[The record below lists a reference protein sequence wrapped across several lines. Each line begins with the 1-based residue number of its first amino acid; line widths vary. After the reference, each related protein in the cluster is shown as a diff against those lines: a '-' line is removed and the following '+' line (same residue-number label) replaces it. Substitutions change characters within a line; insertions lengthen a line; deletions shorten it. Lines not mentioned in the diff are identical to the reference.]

1 MRRILLSTAA
11 LALFFNAQ
19 SQVIFE
25 DHFDSYT
32 ADQGVAAQ
40 SDSWDTWDGSAG
52 LDGMVSTA
60 YANSGANS
68 AKIEGT
74 GTDLVLPIG
83 PYTTGAYEVSWK
95 MYIPAGQGAYF
106 NALHNWSASS
116 TNYEWACDIFFDEA
130 GLCTS
135 TIGGADGIETTVP
148 QDTWFDV
155 KIQADMDNDH
165 GKVWVNNVLIGDWQ
179 WSIDN
184 SDGSAGTNKLAAV
197 DFYGTNGPSGAN
209 GEGLYYIDDIK
220 VEQVEIASV
229 SDVAQTSRLA
239 IFPNPADKEVNI
251 IVPAHFD
258 GGTIQLVDITGKT
271 LYSGVIQ
278 SDNLARM
285 INVSQYAQGLY
296 FVRIQHNGFNETV
309 RLNIR

>member
-1 MRRILLSTAA
+1 MRRILLSAAA

-25 DHFDSYT
+25 DNFDNYT

-40 SDSWDTWDGSAG
+40 SSSWDTWDGSAG
-52 LDGMVSTA
+52 LDGMVSTS

-74 GTDLVLPIG
+74 NVDLVLPIG
-83 PYTTGAYEVSWK
+83 PYTTGAYEISWK
-95 MYIPAGQGAYF
+95 MYIPAGEGAYF

-116 TNYEWACDIFFDEA
+116 TSYEWACDIFFDA
-130 GLCTS
+130 SGVCTS
-135 TIGGADGIETTVP
+135 TIGGADGIETVIE

-155 KIQADMDNDH
+155 KILADLDADQ

-184 SDGSAGTNKLAAV
+184 SDGTPGTNKLSAV

-209 GEGLYYIDDIK
+209 GQGLYYIDDVK
-220 VEQVEIASV
+220 LEQVETASV
-229 SDVAQTSRLA
+229 ADLSAISRLS

-251 IVPAHFD
+251 TVPAHFD
-258 GGTIQLVDITGKT
+258 GGTIQIVDITGKT

-285 INVSQYAQGLY
+285 IIVSQYAQGLY
-296 FVRIQHNGFNETV
+296 FVRIQHNTFHETV
-309 RLNIR
+309 RLNIH